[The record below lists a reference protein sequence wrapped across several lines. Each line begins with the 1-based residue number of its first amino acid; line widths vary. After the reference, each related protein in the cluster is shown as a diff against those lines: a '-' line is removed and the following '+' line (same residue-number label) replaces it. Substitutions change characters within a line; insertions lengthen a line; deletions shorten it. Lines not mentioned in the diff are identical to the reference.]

1 MIIKGTPDVLFA
13 PKTPGAFGGL
23 GGLGESPA
31 YKTATKYGGI
41 MSLPFYVNILSWIRE
56 NNPTNE
62 ELQAWMQKWQLDDD
76 DISNAYG
83 IEGFKA
89 IVLQTG
95 VQSPFENRDVYSH
108 ELDQAK
114 ANVASL
120 GLTIDDLEFA
130 AGEANKAA
138 NAAAAA
144 ARQRQDD
151 EVAQAAA
158 RAAAAYAAQAQ
169 ALNEVIFSAGTETA
183 TENALIADKYTQQAE
198 NATRAL
204 DNAIKTSDE
213 ETNTANAALKAAEA
227 AAMIAKNVQNA
238 AQTVTQKV
246 NAFVRETEM
255 IKLPANWDKY
265 SAAQKIEY
273 FNNNYI
279 TEKMLLADGVSQDD
293 IDWMKQNG
301 YTGMPEEP
309 TRPDPLPKQIQVPTQ
324 TNAALPLIVAAAAAY
339 LIGA

>member
-1 MIIKGTPDVLFA
+1 MLIKGSPDVLFA

-23 GGLGESPA
+23 SGAGFNKAASP
-31 YKTATKYGGI
+31 GGI
-41 MSLPFYVNILSWIRE
+41 QSLTYYVNILGWIKE

-62 ELQAWMQKWQLDDD
+62 ELAAFMSKWGIDDE
-76 DISNAYG
+76 DISNAY
-83 IEGFKA
+83 
-89 IVLQTG
+89 
-95 VQSPFENRDVYSH
+95 SFENSKSIKIPSH
-108 ELDQAK
+108 VETPFDNNYVFASNSDQAG
-114 ANVASL
+114 ANAASL

-144 ARQRQDD
+144 AAQRPDD

-158 RAAAAYAAQAQ
+158 AAAAAYAAQAQ
-169 ALNEVIFSAGTETA
+169 ALNEVIFSAGTATA
-183 TENALIADKYTQQAE
+183 AENALIADKYTQAAE
-198 NATRAL
+198 NARIEL
-204 DNAIKTSDE
+204 NNVLETSDE

-238 AQTVTQKV
+238 TQTVTQKV

-279 TEKMLLADGVSQDD
+279 TEKMLLADGVSMDD
-293 IDWMKQNG
+293 INWMKQNG

-309 TRPDPLPKQIQVPTQ
+309 TRPDPLPKQIQVPTTT

-339 LIGA
+339 LIGG